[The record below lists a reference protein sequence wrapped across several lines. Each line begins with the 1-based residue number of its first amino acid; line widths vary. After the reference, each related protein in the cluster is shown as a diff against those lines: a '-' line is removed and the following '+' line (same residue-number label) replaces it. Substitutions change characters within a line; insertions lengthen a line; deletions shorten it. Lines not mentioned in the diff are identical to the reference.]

1 MDQEVKTYI
10 FQILPKAPEVL
21 VEAINY
27 RWTGIVSLYLLQT
40 NHILQLSTIQMYT
53 SLRVKRKKCLRLVSL
68 SRPVCVWMG
77 GILSRQIL

>member
-27 RWTGIVSLYLLQT
+27 RWTGIVSLYLL
-40 NHILQLSTIQMYT
+40 
-53 SLRVKRKKCLRLVSL
+53 
-68 SRPVCVWMG
+68 
-77 GILSRQIL
+77 